1 MLDNRCVLVEIRQK
15 IPGFSR
21 FIGSWVYRGKDLVFL
36 VDVGPASSV
45 DDLLAALQKMSIDHV
60 DHVLLTH
67 IHLDHSGG
75 IGTVLKRFPEAHVI
89 CHEKGV
95 DHIVDPQ
102 RLWEGS
108 LNVLKDRAEAFG
120 KPEGVE
126 RKRVVSHRD
135 AAVKGLDVIDTP
147 GHAPHHVAY
156 SYQGL
161 LFPGEAAGN
170 YYVVGDTDFLRPA
183 TPPRLFLGTFL
194 KSVDRLLALEDQH
207 MCYAHFGEAES
218 SHHML
223 QRFRSQIL
231 RWEETI
237 AREAAVERDD
247 LVSHCVKVLL
257 REDPEL
263 RGFFQLSS
271 AVQDRERYFMENS
284 VRGFL
289 GYLKE
294 SSENK

>member
-1 MLDNRCVLVEIRQK
+1 
-15 IPGFSR
+15 
-21 FIGSWVYRGKDLVFL
+21 
-36 VDVGPASSV
+36 
-45 DDLLAALQKMSIDHV
+45 
-60 DHVLLTH
+60 
-67 IHLDHSGG
+67 
-75 IGTVLKRFPEAHVI
+75 
-89 CHEKGV
+89 
-95 DHIVDPQ
+95 
-102 RLWEGS
+102 
-108 LNVLKDRAEAFG
+108 
-120 KPEGVE
+120 
-126 RKRVVSHRD
+126 
-135 AAVKGLDVIDTP
+135 
-147 GHAPHHVAY
+147 
-156 SYQGL
+156 
-161 LFPGEAAGN
+161 
-170 YYVVGDTDFLRPA
+170 
-183 TPPRLFLGTFL
+183 
-194 KSVDRLLALEDQH
+194 
-207 MCYAHFGEAES
+207 
-218 SHHML
+218 ML